1 METDAGAAEAQ
12 APPKGAETKRRTGL
26 RRPAVA
32 VLAGAAV
39 LVAGV
44 AGALTFVAGG
54 GAEGPPPTPGPVGR
68 AMAAVGAVGAGVPAS
83 AGDLTALIG
92 DRERWL
98 RKNPGDDSSWAVLG
112 SAYLERG
119 RSRADSADYP
129 RAERALRRSLA
140 ARPGAS
146 GNLDALV
153 GLAALAQ
160 ARGDYRGAKKWGET
174 VRAKSPRRWT
184 AYPVLIDAYGRLGD
198 QKAATAAVEKLRGL
212 RSGARVQQLAAQ
224 VYRDRG
230 WREDAAATL
239 SDATA
244 RAGAPAERVAGLHR
258 LGELAWERGEPEV
271 ALRYYESALHTDRG
285 HAGARAGQA
294 RALAALG
301 RPGDAERE
309 YRAVLAAA
317 PGAGYALE
325 YGELLESLGRV
336 AEAREQYVLVRAHV
350 ALEQRRGVGPDELL
364 LGLLDADHGDP
375 EAAVRRLSA
384 EWKRHPGAEVAD
396 ALGWALHRDGDGKTA
411 LKWARKATDQGVR
424 SALYLYHLGAIER
437 GLGEYGAA
445 RRHLEEAL
453 RVNPGFSPLLAAR
466 AREALNALG
475 EPPSGGPRD
484 VYGDRATGARPVP
497 GAVARKVPGA
507 AKPGGGR

>member
-1 METDAGAAEAQ
+1 PGAG
-12 APPKGAETKRRTGL
+12 TKRRA
-26 RRPAVA
+26 AVA
-32 VLAGAAV
+32 AVVGAAV
-39 LVAGV
+39 LVAGA
-44 AGALTFVAGG
+44 AGLFSFMAGDG
-54 GAEGPPPTPGPVGR
+54 DDGPPPAPGPVGR
-68 AMAAVGAVGAGVPAS
+68 AMAAAGSVGAGVPAS

-92 DRERWL
+92 DREKWL
-98 RKNPGDDSSWAVLG
+98 RENPGDDHSWAVLG

-140 ARPGAS
+140 ARPAAG

-160 ARGDYRGAKKWGET
+160 ARGDFRGAKKWGET
-174 VRAKSPRRWT
+174 VRAKSPKRWT

-198 QKAATAAVEKLRGL
+198 RKAAVEAVETLQEL

-244 RAGAPAERVAGLHR
+244 RSGAPAERVAGLHQ

-271 ALRYYESALHTDRG
+271 ALRYYESALRTERG
-285 HAGARAGQA
+285 HAGARAGLA
-294 RALAALG
+294 RSLAALG

-309 YRAVLAAA
+309 YRAVLAATPRA
-317 PGAGYALE
+317 AYALE
-325 YGELLESLGRV
+325 YGELLESLGRGS
-336 AEAREQYVLVRAHV
+336 EAREQYVLVRAHV
-350 ALEQRRGVGPDELL
+350 ALEERRGVGPDAVL
-364 LGLLDADHGDP
+364 LGLLDADHGDAG
-375 EAAVRRLSA
+375 AAVRRLSA

-396 ALGWALHRDGDGKTA
+396 ALGWALHRDGDGEAA

-424 SALYLYHLGAIER
+424 SALFLYHLGAIER
-437 GLGEYGAA
+437 GLGAYGAA
-445 RRHLEEAL
+445 RRHLEEAV
-453 RVNPGFSPLLAAR
+453 RVNPGFSPLLGAR
-466 AREALNALG
+466 AREALAALG
-475 EPPSGGPRD
+475 EPPVGGPSD
-484 VYGDRATGARPVP
+484 VYGAVRTGARPVP
-497 GAVARKVPGA
+497 GAR
-507 AKPGGGR
+507 PGGAVRR